1 MSQPDK
7 YQGTTLTWFAEKYFG
22 LLALLAIFAGLT
34 LYATDHAATWLGRAG
49 AGFAFAAAALLWIAL
64 LFQCTRARPL
74 TALMEAFAWT
84 LVIGLLAFVAGFIAT
99 WWQWRRVT
107 LPLVLSLAVFLFYHE
122 LAPAPRANEATGY
135 RVAVRLLCLAAAGLL
150 SYLLLRW
157 IN

>member
-7 YQGTTLTWFAEKYFG
+7 YQGTTLTGFAEKYFS
-22 LLALLAIFAGLT
+22 LLASLALLTGLT
-34 LYATDHAATWLGRAG
+34 LYATDHAATWMGRAG

-64 LFQCTRARPL
+64 LFQCARARPL

-84 LVIGLLAFVAGFIAT
+84 LTVGFLAFVAGFIAT
-99 WWQWRRVT
+99 WWAWRHVT
-107 LPLVLSLAVFLFYHE
+107 LPLVLSLACFLLYSE
-122 LAPAPRANEATGY
+122 LAPAPRGNESTIH
-135 RVAVRLLCLAAAGLL
+135 RVAIRLLCLAAAGLL